1 MQLYQTNKTDPKYV
15 EPISDNGDTTVV
27 HVSSDYAVL
36 VSKHTWKDGVTL
48 VDQPS
53 TELKRQLGK
62 SMLSERVDAA
72 LFTETEASVYAWLVS
87 PTLEEAV
94 AEALAT
100 VKAVHAGMLAKLSG
114 EYTIEER
121 DTWPQQQ
128 AWADAYVS
136 NQDEEAK
143 GYLLDMLPASIIDNL
158 TANNVDPAGYLAT
171 KIRTKA
177 RINKKLM
184 VIAGRVKTEANAAYS
199 AAKSLEDVATIT
211 AGLEAKQ
218 AEAMQEFAAYVEA
231 NT

>member
-1 MQLYQTNKTDPKYV
+1 MQVFKLTDESVVV
-15 EPISDNGDTTVV
+15 EPTNNDALGRVV
-27 HVSSDYAVL
+27 HIGREYIVL
-36 VSKHTWKDGVTL
+36 IRGKWGKGTSGLIHEDDRPSVIAAFKLYHGENPETWTIEQKQFYDWIT
-48 VDQPS
+48 
-53 TELKRQLGK
+53 
-62 SMLSERVDAA
+62 A
-72 LFTETEASVYAWLVS
+72 

-100 VKAVHAGMLAKLSG
+100 VKAVHASMLAKLSG

-128 AWADAYVS
+128 AWADAYVA
-136 NQDEEAK
+136 NKDEEAK
-143 GYLLDMLPASIIDNL
+143 GYLLDMLPASIIDDL
-158 TANNVDPAGYLAT
+158 TTNNVDPAGYLAT

-184 VIAGRVKTEANAAYS
+184 VIAGRVKTEANAAYN
-199 AAKSLEDVATIT
+199 AATSLEDVATIT